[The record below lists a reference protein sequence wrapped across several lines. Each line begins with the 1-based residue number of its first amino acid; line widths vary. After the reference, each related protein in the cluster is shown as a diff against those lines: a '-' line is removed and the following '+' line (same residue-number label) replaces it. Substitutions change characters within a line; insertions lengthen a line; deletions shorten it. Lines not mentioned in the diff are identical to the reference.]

1 MKLSVIDIS
10 QPESQILEPLL
21 NAAANQGFLLIEGHD
36 FTQKEVD
43 ELYGISEEFF
53 ATVPHEEK
61 MQYAID
67 SRNVGYTD
75 FTNENLDLRKGRDFK
90 EAYNFCQINFAT
102 GALNQNFNQSENR
115 FEPAS
120 ADCMPAY
127 FKTREAVIQKTVK
140 KLHANAR
147 EIMRLLSLAMG
158 VKDTSFFVDQ
168 FDPAKPSPATFRL
181 LHYPLLRN
189 DAKASEGDAT
199 IRAGAHTDYGA
210 LTLLF
215 QRQGEQGLQLQL
227 DGENWMDVE
236 YVPSAREGFA
246 PPLVVNFGDLL
257 SFWTNGILKS
267 TIHRV
272 KFSPGVTRN
281 SDRYSIVFFVDPEN
295 TTKLLPV
302 PSKLVMDRQTG
313 EDRSIITSLEHL
325 QKRLAETHEFLP
337 NTVKT

>member
-1 MKLSVIDIS
+1 MQLSVIDIS
-10 QPESQILEPLL
+10 EPEDQILQPLL
-21 NAAANQGFLLIEGHD
+21 DAAANQGFLLVDGHN

-43 ELYGISEEFF
+43 ELYAISEEFF
-53 ATVPHEEK
+53 TTTPHEEK
-61 MQYAID
+61 MKYTID

-75 FTNENLDLRKGRDFK
+75 FNNENLDARKGRDYK
-90 EAYNFCQINFAT
+90 EAYNFCQINFVT
-102 GALNQNFNQSENR
+102 GALNQNFNRSKNK

-120 ADCMPAY
+120 TDCMPAY
-127 FKTREAVIQKTVK
+127 FKKREIVVQNIVK

-158 VKDTSFFVDQ
+158 VEDARFFVDQ
-168 FDPAKPSPATFRL
+168 FDPEKPSPATFRL
-181 LHYPLLRN
+181 LHYPLIRN
-189 DAKASEGDAT
+189 DNKAIQGDPN

-215 QRQGEQGLQLQL
+215 QRQGEQGLQLLL
-227 DGENWMDVE
+227 DGENWMDVDF
-236 YVPSAREGFA
+236 VATTHQGFA

-257 SFWTNGILKS
+257 SYWTNGILKS

-272 KFSPGVTRN
+272 KFCPGETRN

-302 PSKLVMDRQTG
+302 PSKLVREKQTR
-313 EDRSIITSLEHL
+313 EKEPIITSLEHL
-325 QKRLAETHEFLP
+325 QKRLAETYENMP
-337 NTVKT
+337 DSVTA